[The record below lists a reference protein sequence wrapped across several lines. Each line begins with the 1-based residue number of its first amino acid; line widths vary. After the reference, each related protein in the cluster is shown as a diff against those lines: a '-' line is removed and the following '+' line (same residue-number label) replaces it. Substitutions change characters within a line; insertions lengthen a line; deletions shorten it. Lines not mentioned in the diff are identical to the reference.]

1 MKFNNVQAALDF
13 IQTTDS
19 PADVKM
25 ELMDLITSNAQPNGD
40 VQFVVHMGEIQ
51 SVLFQALHDV
61 SVTIDLESAIIRA
74 FSLSQI
80 TNISIHSKENIMT
93 AQTNTTEQA
102 QLEAALAE
110 SMKKVAESSLESLLE
125 IALNKQQVRIDE
137 AVKKAVDAAMAAH
150 NGTATEKPADAD
162 ATAQAAAT
170 ETTAAPEVKPETV
183 KPGAQPAKKESV
195 SLTKIAVYTAG
206 AAAVAVGGFFAW
218 QKWGS
223 GSSAA
228 Q

>member
-74 FSLSQI
+74 FSLSQV
-80 TNISIHSKENIMT
+80 TNITIHSKENIMT

-110 SMKKVAESSLESLLE
+110 SMKKVVESSLESLLE
-125 IALNKQQVRIDE
+125 TALNKQQVRIDE
-137 AVKKAVDAAMAAH
+137 AVKKAVDAAMATH
-150 NGTATEKPADAD
+150 SGTATEKPAVET
-162 ATAQAAAT
+162 TAEAAAT

-206 AAAVAVGGFFAW
+206 AAAVAVGGLFAW